1 MGDSSGDVKC
11 TDDNDRNNNVVTYY
25 TNKSELYS
33 ALLYKASLH
42 SGVRERERKRVLE
55 GYFQRPLDQV
65 DPKLY
70 KDLRIVETRR
80 SLSGIVTVKRNH
92 YFHDYYHYFHDS

>member
-70 KDLRIVETRR
+70 KDLDIVKIEINEKK
-80 SLSGIVTVKRNH
+80 LEPGNYKQDVLCLG
-92 YFHDYYHYFHDS
+92 F